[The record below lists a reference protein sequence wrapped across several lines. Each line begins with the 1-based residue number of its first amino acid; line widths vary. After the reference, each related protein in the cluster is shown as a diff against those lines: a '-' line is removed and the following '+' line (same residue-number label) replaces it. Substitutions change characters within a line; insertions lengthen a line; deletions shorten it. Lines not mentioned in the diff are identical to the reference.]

1 MDSNVVLLME
11 NIDKSFPGV
20 KALKNASLE
29 LRKGEVH
36 VLLGENGA
44 GKSTLMKILGGVYT
58 KDSGKIYLEGKET
71 EISGVKDAKAKGI
84 SIIFQ
89 ELNLIDHLTV
99 AENIFIGN
107 EYLQSKQLKVVD
119 YKTMNKKTQEILKEL
134 DIDVKPNELVKNLS
148 IGQKQMIE
156 IAKSVS
162 FDAKIIVMD
171 EPTSSLT
178 DKECEKLFQ
187 IVNKLKKQGVA
198 IVYISH
204 KLEEFKYIVDRITI
218 MRDGEYVKTVDFK
231 TTTEDELVKL
241 MIGRDLG
248 DRFSNEYVE
257 KGEVAFKI
265 ENITSD
271 KVRDVSFE
279 VRAGEIV
286 GLYGLMGSGR
296 TETAMA
302 VVGYD
307 KIKSG
312 KVYIENKEVKI
323 KQPKDAVNA
332 GIAYVSEDR
341 RNLGVVVGFSV
352 AQNIN
357 LSSMDKVSSSGII
370 NENEEKEAAN
380 RFVKSLSIK
389 TPNVF
394 QKVKNLSGG
403 NQQKVAIAKWLQRDS
418 KVYIFDEP
426 TRGIDIG
433 SKAEIYK
440 LIKDLAKN
448 GHAIIVI
455 SSEMPEIIGL
465 SDRVVVMN
473 NGRVTGTVEKDV
485 QDKKGVEEKIMKY
498 AIAK

>member
-1 MDSNVVLLME
+1 MESNIVLSME
-11 NIDKSFPGV
+11 NITKSFPGV
-20 KALKNASLE
+20 KALKNANLQ
-29 LRKGEVH
+29 LKKGEVH
-36 VLLGENGA
+36 ILLGENGA

-58 KDSGKIYLEGKET
+58 KDSGNIYLEDKEI
-71 EISGVKDAKAKGI
+71 EITSVNEAKAKGI

-107 EYLQSKQLKVVD
+107 ENLINKKLKILD
-119 YKTMNKKTQEILKEL
+119 YKTMNSKTENILKEL
-134 DIDVKPNELVKNLS
+134 DIEVKPNELVKNLS

-178 DKECEKLFQ
+178 DKECDKLFK

-204 KLEEFKYIVDRITI
+204 KFEEFKYIADRITI
-218 MRDGEYVKTVDFK
+218 MRDGEYVKTVEFK
-231 TTTEDELVKL
+231 NTSEDELVKL
-241 MIGRDLG
+241 MIGRELG
-248 DRFSNEYVE
+248 NRFSDERIE
-257 KGEVAFKI
+257 KGEIVFKA

-271 KVRDVSFE
+271 KINNVSFE

-302 VVGYD
+302 IFGYD

-312 KVYIENKEVKI
+312 KVHIENKEVKI
-323 KQPKDAVNA
+323 RHPKDAVKA

-341 RNLGVVVGFSV
+341 RNLGVVVGFNV
-352 AQNIN
+352 AENIN
-357 LSSMDKVSSSGII
+357 LSSMDKISTSGVI
-370 NENEEKEAAN
+370 NENEEKKVAHKFIE
-380 RFVKSLSIK
+380 SLKIK
-389 TPNVF
+389 TPNAL
-394 QKVKNLSGG
+394 QQVKNLSGG
-403 NQQKVAIAKWLQRDS
+403 NQQKVAIAKWLQRNS

-440 LIKDLAKN
+440 LIKDLAKK
-448 GHAIIVI
+448 GHAIILI

-465 SDRVVVMN
+465 TDRIVVMSN
-473 NGRVTGTVEKDV
+473 SCVSGNVENDIQNKKD
-485 QDKKGVEEKIMKY
+485 VEEKIMKY
-498 AIAK
+498 AIGK